1 MRSVVSVK
9 LLLAIVSCTGFS
21 ALVQA
26 QQMRLSGQ
34 EMATGGVSL
43 SAAPSRPGTP
53 GATSSANV
61 DRTHTAAAPA
71 DYVVGSGDVLS
82 IVVWHEKELSTSVMV
97 RPDGKVTV
105 PLVGEVQVAGLSPTQ
120 VEALV
125 RERMGN
131 ILVNPQVWVSVSEV
145 RSRTVYITGEVA
157 RPGAY
162 PLNSRLDVLQLI
174 AQAGGLTEFA
184 KRKKIRIVHAGESYA
199 SSEPINYSKLFVA
212 STRGAQ
218 YLLAPG
224 DTVVIP

>member
-9 LLLAIVSCTGFS
+9 LLVAVASCVAAGLTAQTQQVRLVGQDLA
-21 ALVQA
+21 
-26 QQMRLSGQ
+26 RSGPS
-34 EMATGGVSL
+34 TTL
-43 SAAPSRPGTP
+43 AAPRAASDPT
-53 GATSSANV
+53 ASSAG
-61 DRTHTAAAPA
+61 DRTHVTPA

-82 IVVWHEKELSTSVMV
+82 LVVWHEKELSTSVMV

-105 PLVGEVQVAGLSPTQ
+105 PLVGELQVAGLSPAQ
-120 VEALV
+120 VESLV
-125 RERMGN
+125 RDRLST
-131 ILVNPQVWVSVSEV
+131 ILVNPQVWVSVAEV
-145 RSRTVYITGEVA
+145 RSRMVYITGEVA

-162 PLNSRLDVLQLI
+162 PLNNRLDVLQLI

-199 SSEPINYSKLFVA
+199 SSEPINYSKLFV
-212 STRGAQ
+212 STPQGRQ